1 MRHHIAV
8 IGAGVVGTATGQG
21 FLRHGHSVTFVDVS
35 ESRVSELQ
43 AQGLHAVERLSLDDR
58 PTWVFLTL
66 PTPDDGRRWDLGR
79 FVAGVR
85 SVGEALGRAPAY
97 VTVVVRST
105 VPPGTCNDVV
115 RPILED
121 ASGMRVGGGFALASN
136 PEFLRAR
143 CADEDFLHPWM
154 TVLASRSRRTQERL
168 AELLRPFGG
177 ELHCFDDPTTA
188 ELIKCSHNLYN
199 AAKISFWNELW
210 MVGQR
215 LDVDMRDVAATV
227 ARSAEG
233 SFNVEYGITGGAPYG
248 GACLPK
254 DTKGFLG
261 FAEELG
267 VRMPLLE
274 AVDQVNETM
283 RVVHDGGAHHSL
295 VDLPSQREPERAMV
309 DGRGRPAR

>member
-35 ESRVSELQ
+35 EARVTELRG
-43 AQGLHAVERLSLDDR
+43 QGLHAVERLPVDDDW
-58 PTWVFLTL
+58 TWVFLTL
-66 PTPDDGRRWDLGR
+66 PTPNDGRRWDLGR
-79 FVAGVR
+79 FVAGVG
-85 SVGEALGRAPAY
+85 SVGEALRRAPAY
-97 VTVVVRST
+97 ATVVVRST
-105 VPPGTCNDVV
+105 VPPGTCDDVV
-115 RPILED
+115 RPLLED
-121 ASGMRVGGGFALASN
+121 ASGLRVGSGFALASN

-177 ELHCFDDPTTA
+177 ELHCFDDPRTA

-215 LDVDMRDVAATV
+215 LDVDMRDVATTV

-233 SFNVEYGITGGAPYG
+233 SFNVEYGIAGGAPYG

-261 FAEELG
+261 FAEDLG

-283 RVVHDGGAHHSL
+283 RVAQDGDARHALVH
-295 VDLPSQREPERAMV
+295 LPPQHEPERAMV
-309 DGRGRPAR
+309 DGHGRPAR